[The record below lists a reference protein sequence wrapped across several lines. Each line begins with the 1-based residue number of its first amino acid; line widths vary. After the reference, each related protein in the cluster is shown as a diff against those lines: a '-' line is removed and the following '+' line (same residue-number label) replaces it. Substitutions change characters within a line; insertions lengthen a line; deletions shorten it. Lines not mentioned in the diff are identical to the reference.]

1 VPINQESIAARLRG
15 ARKTRTVVLHARRID
30 HTLGWLRERC
40 PVRITSAFPLIAIAL
55 FGPAPARVLA
65 WTDAPLCVAQQP
77 NVSDYQSVYREPDR
91 NASLLCEPEESRA
104 YTLHEPYTLQ
114 QGPLWTAPI
123 GADEAR
129 RALREASMLAQ
140 TSPADALLKLRLVE
154 RAMPRIS
161 DRLSMQRA
169 EILRSLNRMDEA
181 CDAYRVAIDSPDR
194 NVASEAR
201 IGLVRCL
208 LQAGDKRG
216 ELELERLYE
225 RFPQLGERAS
235 LQVELAHAK
244 EGWNDTAGAVI
255 TYRAVALK
263 SPETQAAIDA
273 QHALD
278 RLRERGV
285 RVAAYTPEELL
296 ERADKLVYRGT
307 VEAGRTAV
315 ADLLAR
321 PELPTL
327 IRGRAHLLAARVA
340 RMEGRWNAVR
350 EEVEKSIG
358 CGIPK
363 GDAQR
368 WLPRTL
374 AEETQNG
381 QPEQRIK
388 KLLAGRS
395 LARLSPNQQRGVLDE
410 AVRSGLSEYASEALI
425 AMASNT
431 KMPAPSLYSAALAAS
446 GTASPQALLQA
457 FKPLRGVHGMK
468 LPATYYYGRALEACG
483 QVQEAQAA
491 YYDVM
496 QLDSDADRYY
506 STWAQ
511 ARLTGLTE
519 SSAGHCPKKG
529 AHGECVPDDGAPEL
543 AANGGAAA
551 AAPSDNTQT
560 DNDAATNGSSGLAA
574 VFSLGDLTSRPTL
587 ANTLP
592 NRDDLRRETIV
603 ARLNALAAV
612 HGNAFPWLARA
623 ADLVELERYEEAA
636 SEISQVYMAY
646 HDARGRMRMRVGAE
660 AVLMNATPPRFS
672 MPGNVRTERLALD
685 EWARLSL
692 AEVADMLDEPGVAIR
707 LREQRG
713 EPRPRAYAPE
723 VERAA
728 KKFGVD
734 PNLLFAVMRVESVY
748 YREIVSFAGAV
759 GLMQIMPHTGM
770 RIARALGNTDF
781 NPRELLEPSTNIEFA
796 AWYLGSLISRFDG
809 RIPLAVAA
817 YNGGPHNVRLWMKA
831 HPKDMPLDAFL
842 ERIPFRETHKY
853 VRRVLSH
860 YAAYRA
866 QQNLA
871 MLNLA
876 DTLPRQRPD
885 TIAF

>member
-1 VPINQESIAARLRG
+1 
-15 ARKTRTVVLHARRID
+15 
-30 HTLGWLRERC
+30 
-40 PVRITSAFPLIAIAL
+40 
-55 FGPAPARVLA
+55 
-65 WTDAPLCVAQQP
+65 LCVAQQP
-77 NVSDYQSVYREPDR
+77 IASEYQSIYREPER
-91 NASLLCEPEESRA
+91 NASLLCEPEESRT

-129 RALREASMLAQ
+129 RALREATMLAV

-154 RAMPRIS
+154 RAMPRIA
-161 DRLSMQRA
+161 DRLAMQRA

-181 CDAYRVAIDSPDR
+181 CEAYRVAVESPDR

-225 RFPQLGERAS
+225 RFPGLGERAA
-235 LQVELAHAK
+235 LQVELARAK
-244 EGWNDTAGAVI
+244 EGWNDTAGAVV
-255 TYRAVALK
+255 TYRAVVLK
-263 SPETQAAIDA
+263 SPETQAALEA
-273 QHALD
+273 QRALD

-285 RVAAYTPEELL
+285 RVQPFTSEELL

-307 VEAGRTAV
+307 VEAGRAAV

-321 PELPTL
+321 PELPLL
-327 IRGRAHLLAARVA
+327 IRGRAHLLGARVA
-340 RMEGRWNAVR
+340 RMEGRWNGVR
-350 EEVEKSIG
+350 DEVEKSIG

-368 WLPRTL
+368 YLPRTL
-374 AEETQNG
+374 AEEVQTG
-381 QPEQRIK
+381 RPEQRIK
-388 KLLAGRS
+388 KLLAGRPMS
-395 LARLSPNQQRGVLDE
+395 RLNINQQRAVLDE
-410 AVRSGLSEYASEALI
+410 AIQSGLIDFASEALE
-425 AMASNT
+425 AMASNG
-431 KMPAPSLYSAALAAS
+431 KMPAPSLYSAAIAAS
-446 GTASPQALLQA
+446 GTASPQALLHA
-457 FKPLRGVHGMK
+457 FKVLRGVHGMK
-468 LPATYYYGRALEACG
+468 LQSTYYYGRALEASG
-483 QVQEAQAA
+483 QLQEAQAA

-496 QLDSDADRYY
+496 QLDSDSDRYY

-511 ARLTGLTE
+511 ARLTGLRE
-519 SSAGHCPKKG
+519 SSTGACVKG
-529 AHGECVPDDGAPEL
+529 VHGECVPDNGRAARSGEAEPTEL
-543 AANGGAAA
+543 QPTA
-551 AAPSDNTQT
+551 AAP
-560 DNDAATNGSSGLAA
+560 GLAA
-574 VFSLGDLTSRPTL
+574 VFSLGELTSRPML
-587 ANTLP
+587 GNGLP

-623 ADLVELERYEEAA
+623 ADLVELERFKDAA
-636 SEISQVYMAY
+636 SEIGQVYMAY
-646 HDARGRMRMRVGAE
+646 HDARGRMRLRVGSE
-660 AVLMNATPPRFS
+660 AVLMNATPPRFN
-672 MPGNVRTERLALD
+672 MPGNVRNERLALD
-685 EWARLSL
+685 AWAKLSL
-692 AEVADMLDEPGVAIR
+692 AEVADMLDEPGIAIR
-707 LREQRG
+707 LREERG
-713 EPRPRAYAPE
+713 EPRPRAYSHE

-728 KKFGVD
+728 KKYGVD

-796 AWYLGSLISRFDG
+796 GWYLASLISRFDG

-831 HPKDMPLDAFL
+831 HPRDMPLDAFL
-842 ERIPFRETHKY
+842 ERIPFRETNRY

>member
-1 VPINQESIAARLRG
+1 MRLT
-15 ARKTRTVVLHARRID
+15 A
-30 HTLGWLRERC
+30 
-40 PVRITSAFPLIAIAL
+40 AFPLIALAFI
-55 FGPAPARVLA
+55 GPTRAHA

-77 NVSDYQSVYREPDR
+77 VVSEYQSIYREPDR
-91 NASLLCEPEESRA
+91 TASLLCEPEESRS

-123 GADEAR
+123 GPDVAR
-129 RALREASMLAQ
+129 RALREATQLA
-140 TSPADALLKLRLVE
+140 TSSPADALLKLRLVE
-154 RAMPRIS
+154 RAMPRIA

-169 EILRSLNRMDEA
+169 EILRSLNRMNEA
-181 CDAYRVAIDSPDR
+181 CEAYGVAVDSPDR

-208 LQAGDKRG
+208 LQAGNKRG
-216 ELELERLYE
+216 EVELDRLYQ
-225 RFPQLGERAS
+225 RYPSLGERAS

-244 EGWNDTAGAVI
+244 EGWNDLAGAVV

-263 SPETQAAIDA
+263 SPETQAASDA
-273 QHALD
+273 QSALE
-278 RLRERGV
+278 RLREAGV
-285 RVAAYTPEELL
+285 KVNPFTPEELL

-321 PELPTL
+321 SDLPTL

-340 RMEGRWNAVR
+340 RMEGRWNGVR

-363 GDAQR
+363 RDAQR
-368 WLPRTL
+368 YLPRAL
-374 AEETQNG
+374 AAVEEAQNG
-381 QPEQRIK
+381 HAEQRIK
-388 KLLAGRS
+388 KLLAGRP
-395 LARLSPNQQRGVLDE
+395 LARLNINQQRAVLDE
-410 AVRSGLSEYASEALI
+410 AVVNGLTDYASEALE
-425 AMASNT
+425 AMASNS
-431 KMPAPSLYSAALAAS
+431 KMPAPSLYSAAIAAS
-446 GTASPQALLQA
+446 GTASPQALLRA
-457 FKPLRGVHGMK
+457 FNVLRSVRSLK
-468 LPATYYYGRALEACG
+468 LQATYYYGRALEASG
-483 QVQEAQAA
+483 QLQEAQTA

-496 QLDSDADRYY
+496 QLDSAGDHYY

-511 ARLTGLTE
+511 ARLTALSE
-519 SSAGHCPKKG
+519 SNTNNCVQGV
-529 AHGECVPDDGAPEL
+529 HGECVPHGNVAT
-543 AANGGAAA
+543 AAA
-551 AAPSDNTQT
+551 DADAQPAPTVPTTAS
-560 DNDAATNGSSGLAA
+560 AGLAT
-574 VFSLGDLTSRPTL
+574 VFSLGDLTSRPTSG
-587 ANTLP
+587 LP
-592 NRDDLRRETIV
+592 GRDVLRRETLV

-623 ADLVELERYEEAA
+623 ADLVELERYEDAA
-636 SEISQVYMAY
+636 SEISQVYIAY

-660 AVLMNATPPRFS
+660 AVLMNATQPRFS
-672 MPGNVRTERLALD
+672 MPGNVRSERLRLD

-713 EPRPRAYAPE
+713 EPRPRAYARE

-728 KKFGVD
+728 KKYGVD

-781 NPRELLEPSTNIEFA
+781 NPRELLDPSTNIEFA
-796 AWYLGSLISRFDG
+796 GWYLASLISRFDG
-809 RIPLAVAA
+809 RIPLAIAA
-817 YNGGPHNVRLWMKA
+817 YNGGPHNVRLWLKA

-842 ERIPFRETHKY
+842 ERIPFRETNRY

>member
-1 VPINQESIAARLRG
+1 
-15 ARKTRTVVLHARRID
+15 
-30 HTLGWLRERC
+30 
-40 PVRITSAFPLIAIAL
+40 
-55 FGPAPARVLA
+55 
-65 WTDAPLCVAQQP
+65 LCVAQQP
-77 NVSDYQSVYREPDR
+77 IASEYQSIYREPDR
-91 NASLLCEPEESRA
+91 NASLLCEPEESRT

-129 RALREASMLAQ
+129 RALREAGQLAVS
-140 TSPADALLKLRLVE
+140 SPADALLKLRLVE
-154 RAMPRIS
+154 RAMPRIA
-161 DRLSMQRA
+161 DRLAMQRA

-181 CDAYRVAIDSPDR
+181 CDAYRIAVDSPDR

-225 RFPQLGERAS
+225 RFPGLGERAS
-235 LQVELAHAK
+235 LQVELARAK
-244 EGWNDTAGAVI
+244 EGWNDTAGAVV
-255 TYRAVALK
+255 TYRAVVLK
-263 SPETQAAIDA
+263 SPETQAALEA
-273 QHALD
+273 QRALD

-285 RVAAYTPEELL
+285 RVQPFSSEELL

-307 VEAGRTAV
+307 VEAGRAAV

-321 PELPTL
+321 PELPLL
-327 IRGRAHLLAARVA
+327 IRGRAHLLGARVA
-340 RMEGRWNAVR
+340 RMEGRWNGVR

-368 WLPRTL
+368 YLPRTL
-374 AEETQNG
+374 AEEVQTG
-381 QPEQRIK
+381 RPEQRIK

-395 LARLSPNQQRGVLDE
+395 LSRLNINQQRAVLDE
-410 AVRSGLSEYASEALI
+410 AIQSGLPEFASEALE
-425 AMASNT
+425 AMASNG
-431 KMPAPSLYSAALAAS
+431 KMPAPSLYSAAIAAS
-446 GTASPQALLQA
+446 GTASPQALLHA
-457 FKPLRGVHGMK
+457 FKVLRGVHGLK
-468 LPATYYYGRALEACG
+468 LQSTYYYGRALEACG
-483 QVQEAQAA
+483 QTQEAQAA

-496 QLDSDADRYY
+496 QLDSDSDRYY

-511 ARLTGLTE
+511 ARLSGLREDSTG
-519 SSAGHCPKKG
+519 ACVKG
-529 AHGECVPDDGAPEL
+529 VHGECLPDNAPAARGGGEGDEPSEL
-543 AANGGAAA
+543 QPTA
-551 AAPSDNTQT
+551 AAP
-560 DNDAATNGSSGLAA
+560 GLAA
-574 VFSLGDLTSRPTL
+574 VFGLGDLTSRPTL
-587 ANTLP
+587 GNGLP

-603 ARLNALAAV
+603 ARLTALAAV

-623 ADLVELERYEEAA
+623 ADLVELERYKDAA
-636 SEISQVYMAY
+636 SEIGQVYMAY
-646 HDARGRMRMRVGAE
+646 HDARGRMRLRVGSE
-660 AVLMNATPPRFS
+660 AVLMNATPPRFN
-672 MPGNVRTERLALD
+672 MPGNVRSERLALD
-685 EWARLSL
+685 AWAKLSL
-692 AEVADMLDEPGVAIR
+692 AEVADMLDEPGIAIR
-707 LREQRG
+707 LREERG
-713 EPRPRAYAPE
+713 EPRPRAYSHE

-728 KKFGVD
+728 KKYGVD

-796 AWYLGSLISRFDG
+796 GWYLASLISRFDG

-831 HPKDMPLDAFL
+831 HPRDMPLDAFL
-842 ERIPFRETHKY
+842 ERIPFRETHRY

>member
-1 VPINQESIAARLRG
+1 MRLR
-15 ARKTRTVVLHARRID
+15 T
-30 HTLGWLRERC
+30 
-40 PVRITSAFPLIAIAL
+40 AFPLFAFAVIGT
-55 FGPAPARVLA
+55 GPTEAHA

-77 NVSDYQSVYREPDR
+77 IVSEYQSIYREPER
-91 NASLLCEPEESRA
+91 NASLLCEPEDSRT
-104 YTLHEPYTLQ
+104 YTLHEPYTMQ

-123 GADEAR
+123 SPDEAR
-129 RALREASMLAQ
+129 RALREATLLA
-140 TSPADALLKLRLVE
+140 TSSPADALLKLRLVE
-154 RAMPRIS
+154 RAMPRIA
-161 DRLSMQRA
+161 DRLAMQRA
-169 EILRSLNRMDEA
+169 EILHSLNRMNEA
-181 CDAYRVAIDSPDR
+181 CDAYRIAVDSPDR

-216 ELELERLYE
+216 ELELAHLYE
-225 RFPQLGERAS
+225 RFPGLGERAA
-235 LQVELAHAK
+235 LQVELARAK
-244 EGWNDTAGAVI
+244 EGWNDTAGAVA
-255 TYRAVALK
+255 TYRAVVLK
-263 SPETQAAIDA
+263 SPETHAALEA
-273 QHALD
+273 QRALD

-285 RVAAYTPEELL
+285 RVVPFTSEELL

-307 VEAGRTAV
+307 VEAGRAAV

-350 EEVEKSIG
+350 EEVERSIA

-374 AEETQNG
+374 AEEVQTSR
-381 QPEQRIK
+381 PELRIK
-388 KLLAGRS
+388 KLLAGRPLS
-395 LARLSPNQQRGVLDE
+395 RLSINQQRAVLDE
-410 AVRSGLSEYASEALI
+410 AIQSGLTEFASEALE
-425 AMASNT
+425 AMAANG
-431 KMPAPSLYSAALAAS
+431 KMPAPSLYSAAIAAS

-457 FKPLRGVHGMK
+457 FKVLRGVHGLK
-468 LPATYYYGRALEACG
+468 LQATYYYGRALEACG
-483 QVQEAQAA
+483 QTQEAQAA

-496 QLDSDADRYY
+496 QLDSAGDGYY

-511 ARLTGLTE
+511 ARLTGLRE
-519 SSAGHCPKKG
+519 SSTGNCVKG
-529 AHGECVPDDGAPEL
+529 LHGECIPDKGL
-543 AANGGAAA
+543 AARSGSSGPAELNELQPSA
-551 AAPSDNTQT
+551 AAP
-560 DNDAATNGSSGLAA
+560 GLAA
-574 VFSLGDLTSRPTL
+574 VFSLGELTSRPAL
-587 ANTLP
+587 GSGLP
-592 NRDDLRRETIV
+592 SRDDLRRETIV

-612 HGNAFPWLARA
+612 HGSAYPWLARA
-623 ADLVELERYEEAA
+623 ADLVELERYKDAA
-636 SEISQVYMAY
+636 SEIGQVYMAY
-646 HDARGRMRMRVGAE
+646 HDARGRMRMRVGSE

-672 MPGNVRTERLALD
+672 MPGNVRSARLALD
-685 EWARLSL
+685 AWARLSL
-692 AEVADMLDEPGVAIR
+692 AEVADMLEEPGIAIR
-707 LREQRG
+707 LRDERG
-713 EPRPRAYAPE
+713 EPRPRAYAHE

-781 NPRELLEPSTNIEFA
+781 NPRELLDPSTNIEFA
-796 AWYLGSLISRFDG
+796 AWYLASLISRFDG

-817 YNGGPHNVRLWMKA
+817 YNGGPHNVRLWMKS

-842 ERIPFRETHKY
+842 ERIPFRETHRY

-885 TIAF
+885 AIAF

>member
-1 VPINQESIAARLRG
+1 
-15 ARKTRTVVLHARRID
+15 
-30 HTLGWLRERC
+30 
-40 PVRITSAFPLIAIAL
+40 
-55 FGPAPARVLA
+55 
-65 WTDAPLCVAQQP
+65 
-77 NVSDYQSVYREPDR
+77 
-91 NASLLCEPEESRA
+91 
-104 YTLHEPYTLQ
+104 LQ

-123 GADEAR
+123 GPDEAR
-129 RALREASMLAQ
+129 RALREATQLA
-140 TSPADALLKLRLVE
+140 TSSPADALLKLRLVE
-154 RAMPRIS
+154 RAMPRIT
-161 DRLSMQRA
+161 DRLAMQRA
-169 EILRSLNRMDEA
+169 EILRSLNRMNEA
-181 CDAYRVAIDSPDR
+181 CEAYRIAVDSPDR

-225 RFPQLGERAS
+225 RFPGLGERAA
-235 LQVELAHAK
+235 LQVELARAK
-244 EGWNDTAGAVI
+244 EGWNDTAGAVA
-255 TYRAVALK
+255 TYRAVVLK
-263 SPETQAAIDA
+263 SPETQAALEA
-273 QHALD
+273 QRALD

-285 RVAAYTPEELL
+285 RVPAFTPEELL

-307 VEAGRTAV
+307 VEAGRAAV

-327 IRGRAHLLAARVA
+327 IRGRAHLLGARVA
-340 RMEGRWNAVR
+340 RMEGRWSAVR

-368 WLPRTL
+368 WLPRVL
-374 AEETQNG
+374 ADEPQSG
-381 QPEQRIK
+381 RPEQRIR
-388 KLLAGRS
+388 KLLAGRPM
-395 LARLSPNQQRGVLDE
+395 ARLTINQQRAVLDE
-410 AVRSGLSEYASEALI
+410 AIQSGLSDFASEALH
-425 AMASNT
+425 AMAANG
-431 KMPAPSLYSAALAAS
+431 KMPAPSLYSAAIAAS
-446 GTASPQALLQA
+446 GTASPQALLHA
-457 FKPLRGVHGMK
+457 FKVLRGVHGLK
-468 LPATYYYGRALEACG
+468 LQATYYYGRALEASG
-483 QVQEAQAA
+483 QTQEAQAA

-496 QLDSDADRYY
+496 QLDSDSDRYY

-511 ARLTGLTE
+511 ARLTGLRE
-519 SSAGHCPKKG
+519 SSAGNCVKG
-529 AHGECVPDDGAPEL
+529 MHGECTADNGL
-543 AANGGAAA
+543 AAPGGGSDPAEPSELQPTAASA
-551 AAPSDNTQT
+551 
-560 DNDAATNGSSGLAA
+560 GLAA
-574 VFSLGDLTSRPTL
+574 VFGLGDLSTRPAL
-587 ANTLP
+587 GNGLP
-592 NRDDLRRETIV
+592 NRDHLRRETIV
-603 ARLNALAAV
+603 ARLNALASV

-623 ADLVELERYEEAA
+623 ADLVELERYKDAA
-636 SEISQVYMAY
+636 SEIGQVYMAY
-646 HDARGRMRMRVGAE
+646 HDARGRMRLRVGSE
-660 AVLMNATPPRFS
+660 AVLMNATPPRFN

-685 EWARLSL
+685 AFARLSL
-692 AEVADMLDEPGVAIR
+692 AEVADMLDEPGIAIR
-707 LREQRG
+707 LREERG
-713 EPRPRAYAPE
+713 ESRPRAYAHE

-728 KKFGVD
+728 KKYGVD

-759 GLMQIMPHTGM
+759 GLMQIMPQTGM

-796 AWYLGSLISRFDG
+796 GWYLASLISRFDG

-831 HPKDMPLDAFL
+831 HPKEMPLDAFL
-842 ERIPFRETHKY
+842 ERIPFRETHRY
-853 VRRVLSH
+853 VRRVLAH

>member
-1 VPINQESIAARLRG
+1 VRL
-15 ARKTRTVVLHARRID
+15 TT
-30 HTLGWLRERC
+30 
-40 PVRITSAFPLIAIAL
+40 AFPFIAVALIWQ
-55 FGPAPARVLA
+55 GPTNAHA

-77 NVSDYQSVYREPDR
+77 IMSEYQSIYREPER
-91 NASLLCEPEESRA
+91 NASLLCEPEESHT
-104 YTLHEPYTLQ
+104 YTLHEPYTFQ

-123 GADEAR
+123 GADDAR
-129 RALREASMLAQ
+129 RALREATML
-140 TSPADALLKLRLVE
+140 TVSSPADALLKLRLVE
-154 RAMPRIS
+154 RAMPRIA
-161 DRLSMQRA
+161 DRLAMQRA

-181 CDAYRVAIDSPDR
+181 CDAYRVAVESPDR

-225 RFPQLGERAS
+225 RFPGIGERAA
-235 LQVELAHAK
+235 LQVELARAK
-244 EGWNDTAGAVI
+244 EGWNDTSGAVI
-255 TYRAVALK
+255 TYRAVVLK
-263 SPETQAAIDA
+263 SPETHAAVDA
-273 QHALD
+273 MRALD

-285 RVAAYTPEELL
+285 RVQPFSPEEQL

-307 VEAGRTAV
+307 VEAGRVAV

-321 PELPTL
+321 ADLPLL

-340 RMEGRWNAVR
+340 RMEGRWNGVR
-350 EEVEKSIG
+350 EEVERSIG

-368 WLPRTL
+368 YLPRTL
-374 AEETQNG
+374 AAEDLQTG
-381 QPEQRIK
+381 KPELRIK
-388 KLLAGRS
+388 KLLAGRP
-395 LARLSPNQQRGVLDE
+395 LARLNINQQRAVLDE
-410 AVRSGLSEYASEALI
+410 AVQSGLTDWASDALE
-425 AMASNT
+425 AMASNG
-431 KMPAPSLYSAALAAS
+431 KMPAPSLYSAAIAAS
-446 GTASPQALLQA
+446 GTASAQALLHA
-457 FKPLRGVHGMK
+457 FKVLRGVHGLK
-468 LPATYYYGRALEACG
+468 LQSTYYYGRALEASG
-483 QVQEAQAA
+483 QLQEAQAA

-496 QLDSDADRYY
+496 QLDSDSDRYY
-506 STWAQ
+506 STWAL
-511 ARLTGLTE
+511 ARLTALRENSTGN
-519 SSAGHCPKKG
+519 CVKG
-529 AHGECVPDDGAPEL
+529 VHGECLPDNGAT
-543 AANGGAAA
+543 AAA
-551 AAPSDNTQT
+551 GGGPVPTDAAEQAAPTEPQPT
-560 DNDAATNGSSGLAA
+560 AALAA
-574 VFSLGDLTSRPTL
+574 VFSLGDLTSRPAL
-587 ANTLP
+587 GHNLP
-592 NRDDLRRETIV
+592 TRDDLRRETLV

-623 ADLVELERYEEAA
+623 ADLVELERYKDAA
-636 SEISQVYMAY
+636 SEIGQVYMAY
-646 HDARGRMRMRVGAE
+646 HDARGRMRLRVGSE

-685 EWARLSL
+685 AWAKLSL
-692 AEVADMLDEPGVAIR
+692 AEVADMLDEPGIAIR
-707 LREQRG
+707 LREERG
-713 EPRPRAYAPE
+713 EPRPRAYSHE

-728 KKFGVD
+728 KKYGVD

-796 AWYLGSLISRFDG
+796 GWYLASLISRFDG
-809 RIPLAVAA
+809 RIPLAIAA

-842 ERIPFRETHKY
+842 ERIPFRETHRY

-860 YAAYRA
+860 YSAYRA

-885 TIAF
+885 TVAF

>member
-1 VPINQESIAARLRG
+1 VPINQECIAAHKHPRV
-15 ARKTRTVVLHARRID
+15 ARKTRTVVLHSAPID
-30 HTLGWLRERC
+30 HRLGWLRERC
-40 PVRITSAFPLIAIAL
+40 CLVRLAAAFPIFAL
-55 FGPAPARVLA
+55 TILGPARAHA

-77 NVSDYQSVYREPDR
+77 VVSEYQSIYREPDR
-91 NASLLCEPEESRA
+91 NASLLCEPEQERA

-123 GADEAR
+123 SADEAR
-129 RALREASMLAQ
+129 RALREASMLA
-140 TSPADALLKLRLVE
+140 TLSPADALLKLRLVE
-154 RAMPRIS
+154 RAMPRIA
-161 DRLSMQRA
+161 DRLAMQRA
-169 EILRSLNRMDEA
+169 EILQSLNRMNEA
-181 CDAYRVAIDSPDR
+181 CDAYRVAVDSPDR

-216 ELELERLYE
+216 ELELDRLYE
-225 RFPQLGERAS
+225 RFPSLGERAS
-235 LQVELAHAK
+235 LQIELGRAK
-244 EGWNDTAGAVI
+244 EGWNDITGAVI

-263 SPETQAAIDA
+263 SPETQAANDA
-273 QHALD
+273 QNALE
-278 RLRERGV
+278 RLRLRGV
-285 RVAAYTPEELL
+285 RFAPFTPEELL

-307 VEAGRTAV
+307 VEAGRAAV

-350 EEVEKSIG
+350 DEVEKSIS

-363 GDAQR
+363 NDAQR
-368 WLPRTL
+368 WLPRAL
-374 AEETQNG
+374 AAEEAAQSG
-381 QPEQRIK
+381 KPEQRIRK
-388 KLLAGRS
+388 MLAGKP
-395 LARLSPNQQRGVLDE
+395 LGRLKIDQLRGVLDE
-410 AVRSGLSEYASEALI
+410 CIRAGLTELASEALD
-425 AMASNT
+425 AMTANS
-431 KMPAPSLYSAALAAS
+431 KMPPPSLHSAAIAAS
-446 GTASPQALLQA
+446 GTASPESLLRAWKQ
-457 FKPLRGVHGMK
+457 LRGVHGLK
-468 LPATYYYGRALEACG
+468 LSAAYYYGRALEATG
-483 QVQEAQAA
+483 QTREAQAA
-491 YYDVM
+491 YYDVL
-496 QLDSDADRYY
+496 QLDSDSDRYY

-511 ARLTGLTE
+511 ARLTALSE
-519 SSAGHCPKKG
+519 SSTGNCTKG
-529 AHGECVPDDGAPEL
+529 VHGECVPDNGLAPNIPEL
-543 AANGGAAA
+543 AANAEQAL
-551 AAPSDNTQT
+551 PT
-560 DNDAATNGSSGLAA
+560 GSSGLAA
-574 VFSLGDLTSRPTL
+574 AFSMGDLTSRPTL
-587 ANTLP
+587 GNGLP
-592 NRDDLRRETIV
+592 SRDDLRRETIV

-612 HGNAFPWLARA
+612 HGNAYPWLARA
-623 ADLVELERYEEAA
+623 SDLVELERYEDAA
-636 SEISQVYMAY
+636 SEISQLYMAY

-660 AVLMNATPPRFS
+660 AVLMNATQPRFS
-672 MPGNVRTERLALD
+672 MPGNVRQERLALD
-685 EWARLSL
+685 EWAKLSL

-713 EPRPRAYAPE
+713 EPRPRAYSTE

-728 KKFGVD
+728 KKYGVD

-759 GLMQIMPHTGM
+759 GLMQIMPLTGQ

-781 NPRELLEPSTNIEFA
+781 NPRKLLEPSTNIEFA

-817 YNGGPHNVRLWMKA
+817 YNGGPHNVRLWIKS
-831 HPKDMPLDAFL
+831 HPSQMPLDAFL
-842 ERIPFRETHKY
+842 ERIPFRETNRY

-876 DTLPRQRPD
+876 DTLPRPRPD